1 MRRRDTGFTLIE
13 IMVVL
18 VVVGLLAVIAVV
30 NLGSGGQRQE
40 LENDIRELFL
50 LMQTASEDAIFN
62 NQELG
67 LRVTDEGYQFL
78 ALDPVEETWEPLS
91 ERLFEPRQ
99 WSDAVVVTLDVD
111 TELPGLATGDSNSE
125 DETIQPDIVF
135 FSSGETT
142 PFELIFSPRG
152 RDDVRHRLVTDG
164 LEPIEWLRPG
174 ESDDW
179 EEE

>member
-1 MRRRDTGFTLIE
+1 
-13 IMVVL
+13 MVVL

-30 NLGSGGQRQE
+30 NLGSGGQRQA

-50 LMQTASEDAIFN
+50 LMQTASEEAVFN

-67 LRVTDEGYQFL
+67 VRVTDEGYRFL
-78 ALDPVEETWEPLS
+78 ALDPLEESWEPLG

-99 WSDAVVVTLDVD
+99 WSEGVVVTLDVD
-111 TELPGLATGDSNSE
+111 TSLPGLASGE
-125 DETIQPDIVF
+125 DDGGEEEALQPDIVF
-135 FSSGETT
+135 FSSGESTA
-142 PFELIFSPRG
+142 FELVFSPRG
-152 RDDVRHRLVTDG
+152 RDEVRHRLETDG